1 MSEYISGKLQNIT
14 LNRGL
19 EIYGNNLIEE
29 PDENNIK
36 EDLSHIIE
44 EVPDSE
50 EVLEVLEV
58 PDPEV
63 VLEPK
68 LKKNINTLSNH
79 SSEQLNETNDVF
91 KYLFIVSLLV
101 IGVLIYNRNI
111 R

>member
-29 PDENNIK
+29 PDENNMK

-50 EVLEVLEV
+50 EVLEVL
-58 PDPEV
+58 DPEV